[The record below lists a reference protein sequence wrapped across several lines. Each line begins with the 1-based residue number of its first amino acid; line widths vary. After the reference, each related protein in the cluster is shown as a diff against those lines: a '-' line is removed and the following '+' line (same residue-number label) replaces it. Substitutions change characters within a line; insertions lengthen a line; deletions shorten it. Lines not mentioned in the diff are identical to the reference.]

1 MKKTTLLLSLLLWSV
16 ALFAQPA
23 FSSTDLITVEGTNT
37 IFKRPLSD
45 LTTFILG
52 NGFTAFTGPTTSVK
66 TFTLPNAS
74 ATILTS
80 NAPVTVAQGG
90 TGLTALGTANQQLR
104 VNAGATA
111 LEYFTPSAGSGD
123 ITNGGNT
130 TGAAVTIGT
139 NDAFGLNLE
148 TNGTT
153 RLSIT
158 GAASTG
164 GAATLTEVTASTNA
178 VTNSLTVAATS
189 TGTAAAG
196 FGSGLLLQGESSTTN
211 SQDMG
216 RVSALWTT
224 ATHASRTSA
233 LQFSGVNNAGALS
246 EVARFESATAPVLK
260 IASAMGTAGTTTYAN
275 AGITSGVSPFTITG
289 GSNNVVIGGSTG
301 SQTIGNGGQGDI
313 FIFNASTSAS
323 GLLIANTSNT
333 ATAVGGIRFG
343 STSTTF
349 TQTSGTRNVVDFTQ
363 NFAPTSGTA
372 VHNMALF
379 GSTINQTG
387 GASGIVRG
395 IYMNQTNTATADFRA
410 LELSTDG
417 TNTGGTARKAIYQT
431 GSAAV
436 NNFVGKTTFGA
447 TTAPT
452 SLLMLAAGTTTVSPL
467 KFTSGTNLT
476 TPEAGAVEFDG
487 TNYYVTSST
496 TRYTLAKTL
505 KVSSTIDFA
514 SIAANDAAVTSVTVT
529 GATVGNP
536 VVLGLE
542 NTVVNTGIV
551 FTVWVH
557 GTNTVRIEAR
567 NVTGGAIDLVS
578 ASYTFSVLMY

>member
-1 MKKTTLLLSLLLWSV
+1 
-16 ALFAQPA
+16 
-23 FSSTDLITVEGTNT
+23 
-37 IFKRPLSD
+37 
-45 LTTFILG
+45 
-52 NGFTAFTGPTTSVK
+52 
-66 TFTLPNAS
+66 
-74 ATILTS
+74 
-80 NAPVTVAQGG
+80 
-90 TGLTALGTANQQLR
+90 
-104 VNAGATA
+104 
-111 LEYFTPSAGSGD
+111 
-123 ITNGGNT
+123 
-130 TGAAVTIGT
+130 
-139 NDAFGLNLE
+139 
-148 TNGTT
+148 
-153 RLSIT
+153 
-158 GAASTG
+158 
-164 GAATLTEVTASTNA
+164 
-178 VTNSLTVAATS
+178 
-189 TGTAAAG
+189 
-196 FGSGLLLQGESSTTN
+196 
-211 SQDMG
+211 
-216 RVSALWTT
+216 
-224 ATHASRTSA
+224 
-233 LQFSGVNNAGALS
+233 
-246 EVARFESATAPVLK
+246 
-260 IASAMGTAGTTTYAN
+260 
-275 AGITSGVSPFTITG
+275 
-289 GSNNVVIGGSTG
+289 
-301 SQTIGNGGQGDI
+301 
-313 FIFNASTSAS
+313 
-323 GLLIANTSNT
+323 
-333 ATAVGGIRFG
+333 
-343 STSTTF
+343 
-349 TQTSGTRNVVDFTQ
+349 
-363 NFAPTSGTA
+363 
-372 VHNMALF
+372 
-379 GSTINQTG
+379 
-387 GASGIVRG
+387 
-395 IYMNQTNTATADFRA
+395 MNQTNTATADFRA